1 MLAAIAIS
9 VYCFFMACTLFRVA
23 ILSFIKQT
31 RNGGGKFFVTGRKC
45 DGSTSLTT
53 NLYKKAIGR
62 NEFYVCLWPGKQS
75 INVVSSSSNF

>member
-9 VYCFFMACTLFRVA
+9 VYCFFMVCILFRVA

-31 RNGGGKFFVTGRKC
+31 RNGGGKIFVTGRRC

-53 NLYKKAIGR
+53 NFYKKAIRGY
-62 NEFYVCLWPGKQS
+62 EFYVCYFVILEIRS
-75 INVVSSSSNF
+75 RCTHF